1 MSTSSSKEF
10 HHGQKVTPDP
20 PQPKTDFLSEDALL
34 HRRAIDYYLKASAPD
49 APIFILNDN
58 LSFEDALAHA
68 AELLHCAVET
78 ANASGEVMK
87 APQRA
92 VMHLVEMAK
101 GVVDQAL
108 ECAQPR

>member
-1 MSTSSSKEF
+1 MVKATSASTDTNANF
-10 HHGQKVTPDP
+10 P
-20 PQPKTDFLSEDALL
+20 SEDTLL

-49 APIFILNDN
+49 APAFILNDN
-58 LSFEDALAHA
+58 LSLEDALAHA
-68 AELLHCAVET
+68 ADLLHCAVE
-78 ANASGEVMK
+78 AAHASGEVMK

-108 ECAQPR
+108 GCVQPR

>member
-1 MSTSSSKEF
+1 MVKATSAA
-10 HHGQKVTPDP
+10 TD
-20 PQPKTDFLSEDALL
+20 TRADFLSEDALL

-58 LSFEDALAHA
+58 LSFEEALAHA
-68 AELLHCAVET
+68 ADLLHCAVET
-78 ANASGEVMK
+78 AHASGEVMK

-92 VMHLVEMAK
+92 VMHFVEMAK

-108 ECAQPR
+108 ECVQPR

>member
-1 MSTSSSKEF
+1 
-10 HHGQKVTPDP
+10 
-20 PQPKTDFLSEDALL
+20 
-34 HRRAIDYYLKASAPD
+34 
-49 APIFILNDN
+49 
-58 LSFEDALAHA
+58 
-68 AELLHCAVET
+68 
-78 ANASGEVMK
+78 MK

>member
-1 MSTSSSKEF
+1 MVKATSASTEN
-10 HHGQKVTPDP
+10 
-20 PQPKTDFLSEDALL
+20 KTDFLSEDALL

-49 APIFILNDN
+49 APIFILNVN

-68 AELLHCAVET
+68 AELLQCAVET
-78 ANASGEVMK
+78 AHASGEVMK